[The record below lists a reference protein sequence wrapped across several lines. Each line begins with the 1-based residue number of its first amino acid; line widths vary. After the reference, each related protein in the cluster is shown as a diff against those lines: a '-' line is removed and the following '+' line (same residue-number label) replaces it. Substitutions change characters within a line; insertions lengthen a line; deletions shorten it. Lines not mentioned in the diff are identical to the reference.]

1 LASAAGNAISRIA
14 IAQILG
20 TPQRRG
26 QETGG
31 LTLPNL
37 ITIGRLLL
45 VPLIIWFIVA
55 AQPLAAFIVLVVAG
69 ASDAIDGFIA
79 RQFDLRSE
87 LGTYLDPIA
96 DKTMLV
102 SIYVTLAVVEAIPA
116 WLTILIVSRDVL
128 IVGAVVLS
136 WVLGEPTSVQPLR
149 LSKVNTLAQ
158 ILLAAVI
165 LGDLA
170 FPVDLVWVSWSLV
183 YLVAA
188 LTVASGA
195 VYLVDWI
202 RHMGQGEAA
211 STPPA
216 NTRSRDGEGAT

>member
-1 LASAAGNAISRIA
+1 V
-14 IAQILG
+14 
-20 TPQRRG
+20 
-26 QETGG
+26 
-31 LTLPNL
+31 TLPNL

-55 AQPLAAFIVLVVAG
+55 NQPLAAFVVLVAAG
-69 ASDAIDGFIA
+69 ISDAVDGFIA

-102 SIYVTLAVVEAIPA
+102 SIYVTLAVVAAIPA

-149 LSKVNTLAQ
+149 LSKVNTLLQ
-158 ILLAAVI
+158 ILLAAFV

-170 FPVDLVWVSWSLV
+170 FPVDLTWITWALV

-195 VYLVDWI
+195 VYLVEWT
-202 RHMGQGEAA
+202 RHMGAGEAA
-211 STPPA
+211 SSPPIDPP
-216 NTRSRDGEGAT
+216 RGREGENAG

>member
-1 LASAAGNAISRIA
+1 VAGSGGAI
-14 IAQILG
+14 
-20 TPQRRG
+20 RRP
-26 QETGG
+26 GG
-31 LTLPNL
+31 VTLPNL

-55 AQPLAAFIVLVVAG
+55 GQALPAFTVLVVAG
-69 ASDAIDGFIA
+69 ISDAVDGFIA

-102 SIYVTLAVVEAIPA
+102 SIYVTLAVIAAIPA

-136 WVLGEPTSVQPLR
+136 WVLGEPSSVQPLR
-149 LSKVNTLAQ
+149 VSKLNTLAQ
-158 ILLAAVI
+158 ILLAAVV

-170 FPVDLVWVSWSLV
+170 FPIDLGWLSWGLV
-183 YLVAA
+183 YLVAV
-188 LTVASGA
+188 LTVGSGA
-195 VYLVDWI
+195 LYLVEWV
-202 RHMGQGEAA
+202 RHMGRGEAA
-211 STPPA
+211 SSPPTEA
-216 NTRSRDGEGAT
+216 QRGRGDAAP

>member
-1 LASAAGNAISRIA
+1 
-14 IAQILG
+14 
-20 TPQRRG
+20 
-26 QETGG
+26 

-55 AQPLAAFIVLVVAG
+55 DQPLAAFTVLVVAG
-69 ASDAIDGFIA
+69 VSDAVDGFIA

-102 SIYVTLAVVEAIPA
+102 SIYVTLAVIAAIPA

-136 WVLGEPTSVQPLR
+136 WVLGEPSSVQPLR
-149 LSKVNTLAQ
+149 LSKVNTVLQ
-158 ILLAAVI
+158 ILLAAFV

-170 FPVDLVWVSWSLV
+170 FPVDLTYITWTLV
-183 YLVAA
+183 YLVAI
-188 LTVASGA
+188 LTVASGG
-195 VYLVDWI
+195 VYLVEWV
-202 RHMGQGEAA
+202 RHMGSGPAAA
-211 STPPA
+211 SGPMPPTPHRA
-216 NTRSRDGEGAT
+216 RDESHGS